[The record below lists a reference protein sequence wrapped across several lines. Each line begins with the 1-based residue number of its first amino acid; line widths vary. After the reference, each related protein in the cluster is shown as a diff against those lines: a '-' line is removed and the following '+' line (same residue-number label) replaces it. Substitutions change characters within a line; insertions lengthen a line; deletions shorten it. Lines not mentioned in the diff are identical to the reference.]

1 MDAATA
7 LNLPLKHEGI
17 AKTSRKLTW
26 LAIITK
32 FLSSGK
38 LPLIFNL
45 HPNIHII
52 NLQNGIIKEYNAD
65 GYINITSS
73 IRGPKKINVRNERK

>member
-1 MDAATA
+1 M
-7 LNLPLKHEGI
+7 LRLRPLS
-17 AKTSRKLTW
+17 TSLLRRGAIQSNTNKLQ
-26 LAIITK
+26 
-32 FLSSGK
+32 F
-38 LPLIFNL
+38 FNL